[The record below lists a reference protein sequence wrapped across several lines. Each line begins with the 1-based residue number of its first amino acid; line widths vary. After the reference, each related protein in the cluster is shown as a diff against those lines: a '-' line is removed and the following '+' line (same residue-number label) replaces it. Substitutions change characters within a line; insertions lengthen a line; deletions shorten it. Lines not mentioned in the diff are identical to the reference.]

1 MTKTLFSILAL
12 TLLLASPARAADVYI
27 NGQQVRGVTGLTLE
41 GCAVTFN
48 TRGDVYITAPGYTV
62 AATAAMGEQVRTVT
76 QPIGPVAAVKN
87 RYFLVTRT
95 NAPGA
100 VPLDFEVYVDGKKV
114 KTISSEENGLVVEL
128 TLFLVPGDNTIE
140 IRSLA
145 KATTAGAPSDSF
157 GIIIGRGAPNAGS
170 LEIDDVLLNYEV
182 KANDPAPRTDTF
194 KITVK

>member
-1 MTKTLFSILAL
+1 MTKALFGILAL
-12 TLLLASPARAADVYI
+12 ALLLAAPARADVYI
-27 NGQQVRGVTGLTLE
+27 NGQQVRGVTGLTLDN
-41 GCAVTFN
+41 CAVTFN
-48 TRGDVYITAPGYTV
+48 LKGDIYITAPGYKV
-62 AATAAMGEQVRTVT
+62 AAAAAMGEQVRIVT
-76 QPIGPVAAVKN
+76 QPTGPVAAVQH

-100 VPLDFEVYVDGKKV
+100 VPLDFEIYVSGKKV

-128 TLFLVPGDNTIE
+128 TLFLVPGSNTIE

-145 KATTAGAPSDSF
+145 KATTGGAPGDSF

-182 KANDPAPRTDTF
+182 KANDPAPRTDSF
-194 KITVK
+194 EITVK

>member
-12 TLLLASPARAADVYI
+12 ALLLATPARADVYI

-48 TRGDVYITAPGYTV
+48 IKGDIYITAPGYKV
-62 AATAAMGEQVRTVT
+62 AAAAAMGEQVRTVT
-76 QPIGPVAAVKN
+76 QPVGPVAAVQH

-100 VPLDFEVYVDGKKV
+100 VPLDFEIHVGGKKV

-128 TLFLVPGDNTIE
+128 TLFLVPGSNTIE

-145 KATTAGAPSDSF
+145 KATAGGAPGDSF
-157 GIIIGRGAPNAGS
+157 GIIVGRGAPNAGS

-182 KANDPAPRTDTF
+182 KANNPAPRTDTF
-194 KITVK
+194 KITAK